1 MRPIPDLI
9 KSEIIDKY
17 IEGYSILEIHKLLNY
32 SVGAIS
38 TITNEES
45 KKNEYFLYIHELAKK
60 FRKKNLEF
68 SDVISGVRL
77 YNKIKKVGLTCS
89 FFENFLDAT
98 NTESYRLNKDH
109 STFLEDIKRIVRFE
123 QVYGIK
129 IEKLEGYV
137 FDQLKQFNK
146 LKKENKKM
154 MEENKRL
161 LLQIL

>member
-1 MRPIPDLI
+1 MRPIPDSI
-9 KSEIIDKY
+9 KSEIIKKY
-17 IEGYSILEIHKLLNY
+17 IEGYSIPEIHKQLDY

-38 TITNEES
+38 AITSEES
-45 KKNEYFLYIHELAKK
+45 KQNEYFLYMHELAKK

-77 YNKIKKVGLTCS
+77 YNKIEKVELTCS

-98 NTESYRLNKDH
+98 NTESFRLNKDH
-109 STFLEDIKRIVRFE
+109 SAFLEDIKRIVRFE
-123 QVYGIK
+123 QLYGIK
-129 IEKLEGYV
+129 IEKLEGYM

-146 LKKENKKM
+146 LRNENKKM

-161 LLQIL
+161 FLQHI